1 MMTFGIGVNGSI
13 ETSAPFSTRGEP
25 GNVVMAPQILLC
37 VRSSFSCRQ
46 PFFGKFEPET
56 VEGVADFPARIG
68 LAVLDDIFDV
78 VVDAGLEFRR
88 PELPIVFDP
97 ADGVIEDLLK
107 LGDLV
112 ESAFEQHARIS
123 NFGLAGAGGR
133 AGIFRS

>member
-68 LAVLDDIFDV
+68 LAVLESRAGPVAVGFSAVSPPTGAIRGSV
-78 VVDAGLEFRR
+78 VTPGVTGFAGS
-88 PELPIVFDP
+88 ICP
-97 ADGVIEDLLK
+97 AD
-107 LGDLV
+107 
-112 ESAFEQHARIS
+112 
-123 NFGLAGAGGR
+123 FGAPAAPGAGAGPPGTP
-133 AGIFRS
+133 AGGFA